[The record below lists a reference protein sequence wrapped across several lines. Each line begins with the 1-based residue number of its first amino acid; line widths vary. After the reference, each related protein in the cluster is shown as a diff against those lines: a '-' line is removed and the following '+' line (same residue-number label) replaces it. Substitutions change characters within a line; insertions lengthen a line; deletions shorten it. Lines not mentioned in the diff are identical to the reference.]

1 MIFTKTLQKMLKKK
15 IDTSSYEIDKPL
27 PKGKN
32 EKVIRLIKD
41 QLGGKIMKEFE
52 YSIKGFES

>member
-41 QLGGKIMKEFE
+41 QLGGKIMK
-52 YSIKGFES
+52 